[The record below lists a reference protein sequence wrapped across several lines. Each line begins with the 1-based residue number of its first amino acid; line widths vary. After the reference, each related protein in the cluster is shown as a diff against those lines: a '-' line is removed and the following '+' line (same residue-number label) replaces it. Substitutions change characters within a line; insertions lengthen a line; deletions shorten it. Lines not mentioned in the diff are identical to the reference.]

1 MQSKKSL
8 YNALKI
14 NSLFHIEETTKERR
28 LFLFMAPLDNDGN
41 IHYKAIELYTGR
53 CRLPTVR
60 KARTARTRAYLNN
73 RQLFMLAIKREVAEY
88 QRKAEGQGKRLVLSL
103 PEWLQGLSR
112 ELPCTTL
119 ATH

>member
-1 MQSKKSL
+1 MYSKKSL
-8 YNALKI
+8 YNKLKI
-14 NSLFHIEETTKERR
+14 NSMFHTEHTTNETR

-73 RQLFMLAIKREVAEY
+73 RQLFILAMQREIEQEQAKGHNV
-88 QRKAEGQGKRLVLSL
+88 VVSV
-103 PEWLQGLSR
+103 PEWCKGLAN
-112 ELPCTTL
+112 TL
-119 ATH
+119 SDVTVRVH

>member
-8 YNALKI
+8 YNTLKI

-28 LFLFMAPLDNDGN
+28 LYLFMAPLDNDGN
-41 IHYKAIELYTGR
+41 IHYQALGLFTGR
-53 CRLPTVR
+53 CRHPSVR

-73 RQLFMLAIKREVAEY
+73 RQLFMLAIKREVVEH
-88 QRKAEGQGKRLVLSL
+88 QRKAREQGKHLVLSL
-103 PEWLQGLSR
+103 PEWAQGLSDG
-112 ELPCTTL
+112 LPCATL